1 MIEIIP
7 SSPTQNDTVILKVT
21 GQGCVIDK
29 KLIDNNP
36 VFTGE
41 VVKSS
46 GCFATH
52 PAYTFSFPLGKLQTG
67 NYTARHFIRIV
78 DLNSQPTVNG
88 PPTLVTHQETT
99 TFKVT
104 ASQARNIP
112 TLDTASIIL
121 LTMVLAL
128 TVGKFIR
135 KQST

>member
-7 SSPTQNDTVILKVT
+7 SSPTQNDTVILRVADA
-21 GQGCVIDK
+21 GCVIDN
-29 KLIDNNP
+29 KLINDNP

-41 VVKSS
+41 VSTSS
-46 GCFATH
+46 ACFDVI
-52 PAYTFSFPLGKLQTG
+52 PSYEFSFTLGQLQPGT
-67 NYTARHFIRIV
+67 YTARHLKLV
-78 DLNSQPTVNG
+78 DPGPTVQSF
-88 PPTLVTHQETT
+88 LETT